1 MNAETASGEGII
13 LVLDAPGGLE
23 SARRTFSFAGAVV
36 AAGGDGVCA
45 ARARVTDTFFPLL
58 PRGFSEDLDAELARP
73 RLDAGLRLA
82 ETFSGA
88 SGTRVYFD
96 LRPEDDSTG
105 VVETPDMLWRAREPG
120 PVDVS

>member
-1 MNAETASGEGII
+1 M
-13 LVLDAPGGLE
+13 VLDAPGGLE

-96 LRPEDDSTG
+96 FRPDDDSTG
-105 VVETPDMLWRAREPG
+105 VVVAPDMLWRAREPG